1 MTGDT
6 TAKSGGGAAK
16 YAITKSS
23 PIITV
28 QSEAEA
34 GDYVNIQCT
43 DSLTSGFSIEAADGV
58 SIPWKEGNV
67 TRVAGT
73 VGYFIMPKANVQVSI

>member
-6 TAKSGGGAAK
+6 TAKSGGGAVK
-16 YAITKSS
+16 YAITKSA
-23 PIITV
+23 PIVIV

-43 DSLTSGFSIEAADGV
+43 ESLTNGFSIEAADGV
-58 SIPWKEGNV
+58 SIPWKEGTV
-67 TRVAGT
+67 TRVAGA